1 MSQNRLAIRSLA
13 VGREDFSQLTKTER
27 TKRRLRSVRDHR
39 GFDLISAVLPF
50 GRLWYGGPPGVM
62 VNLALFIL
70 IIVGFALSLWP
81 EKKTRPVDEANQRK
95 CEHAAG
101 GPISK

>member
-1 MSQNRLAIRSLA
+1 MIESLYPCPKTDLIRSLA

-50 GRLWYGGPPGVM
+50 GRYRRDGKLSSLYFDDRRFCA
-62 VNLALFIL
+62 LAL
-70 IIVGFALSLWP
+70 AREEDPTS
-81 EKKTRPVDEANQRK
+81 R
-95 CEHAAG
+95 
-101 GPISK
+101 

>member
-1 MSQNRLAIRSLA
+1 VIEFLYPCPKRDLIRSLA

-50 GRLWYGGPPGVM
+50 GRHRRDGS
-62 VNLALFIL
+62 LALFIL
-70 IIVGFALSLWP
+70 MIVGFALSLWP
-81 EKKTRPVDEANQRK
+81 EKKTRPVDEDRL
-95 CEHAAG
+95 
-101 GPISK
+101 